1 MLHVALSSYIKVQAL
16 SLYTPNEVKMS
27 CIDSKV
33 GLLLLLLLLSPTTL
47 STLSLIVSIFICIIL
62 HFEAIYFVPFFKFL
76 VHN

>member
-33 GLLLLLLLLSPTTL
+33 GLLLLLLLSPTTL
-47 STLSLIVSIFICIIL
+47 STLSLIVAIFICIIL